1 MERED
6 IVPESSYPIR
16 LGSDLF
22 DIQSDNCEIRI
33 EDTTSQHEQ
42 LRAWKKDILIRLE
55 QRLEDFAQYRQQ
67 AFAEIP
73 KIAMEVIE
81 AVLGSNDLIEQR
93 VQEFAR
99 QAMDVAQA
107 NELEIHVHPDCI
119 GFLRSVVQSSNKT
132 IVLVEAPDV
141 LPGDCRVDFG
151 ELGVDAKLANL
162 LVAVR
167 NRLADGEASV

>member
-22 DIQSDNCEIRI
+22 DLKSEDCEIRI

-55 QRLEDFAQYRQQ
+55 QRLEDFAQYRRQ
-67 AFAEIP
+67 ALEHLP
-73 KIAMEVIE
+73 KIAIEVIE
-81 AVLGSNDLIEQR
+81 AVMGSNDLIEKR
-93 VQEFAR
+93 VQEFAK
-99 QAMDVAQA
+99 QAMEVAQA

-119 GFLRSVVQSSNKT
+119 EFLRSVVQGSNKT
-132 IVLVEAPDV
+132 IVLVEAMDV

-162 LVAVR
+162 LSTIR
-167 NRLADGEASV
+167 EKLAEGVSHV